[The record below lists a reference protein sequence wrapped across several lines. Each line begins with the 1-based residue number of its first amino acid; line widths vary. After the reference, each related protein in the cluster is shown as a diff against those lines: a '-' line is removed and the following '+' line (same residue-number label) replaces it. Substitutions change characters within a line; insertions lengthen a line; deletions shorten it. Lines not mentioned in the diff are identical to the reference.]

1 MNGVSKVKWQEAFII
16 ICLLLHNVLD
26 IYAINDNLTFGNIAD
41 LLVFGLCFFTNNER
55 NEIPVLMWGYIL
67 YRIIMSFLTSSSLTS
82 MIPVGFILQVLA
94 LFAAFRSI
102 RLTSLIRIYKGLGYF
117 VTLFLLIQYIS
128 FTVFGFRISGI
139 LRFLPIAIGGDDFL
153 LVMGSRVRQASIF
166 SEPAHFAEF
175 ILPLL
180 CILLFDEE
188 QKKSWLLIALCMVSL
203 LLSMSG
209 TALLGLLV
217 VFLLYIMKLLV
228 ARISSKKIFLL
239 YFIILAL
246 PVGLYYYS
254 QSEIGESVL
263 SRTESVRDAQNA
275 TSASSEYVRIFRG
288 YDVFGELET
297 INKVFGCGN
306 RDKIIESIPYSFY
319 YSLFDG
325 SSFYFN
331 GISTILLYT
340 GIIGLLLYVLA
351 LLSIWKN
358 NSFCGRSFLVLLVPL
373 MMIASIVLNSTGVLL
388 LLLASLYKK
397 KTLYNN
403 SLTK

>member
-1 MNGVSKVKWQEAFII
+1 MSKSKIKWHEAFII

-26 IYAINDNLTFGNIAD
+26 IYAVNDSLTFGNVAD
-41 LLVFGLCFFTNNER
+41 LLVFGLCFFSKNEK
-55 NEIPVLMWGYIL
+55 NDIPILMWVYII
-67 YRIIMSFLTSSSLTS
+67 YRVLMSFLTSSSLTS
-82 MIPVGFILQVLA
+82 MIPIGFILQVLA
-94 LFAAFRSI
+94 LFAAFRAI
-102 RLTSLIRIYKGLGYF
+102 RIVSLIKIYRGLGYF
-117 VTLFLLIQYIS
+117 VTVFLLIQYIS
-128 FTVFGFRISGI
+128 FSAFGYRISGI

-153 LVMGSRVRQASIF
+153 VVLGSRVRQASIF

-180 CILLFDEE
+180 CILLFDDD
-188 QKKSWLLIALCMVSL
+188 QKKTWLLIALCMISL

-217 VFLLYIMKLLV
+217 IFSLYVMKWLV

-239 YFIILAL
+239 YFLILAL
-246 PVGLYYYS
+246 PVGLFYYS

-263 SRTESVRDAQNA
+263 SRSTSIRDAQNA

-288 YDVFGELET
+288 YDVFGELKT
-297 INKVFGCGN
+297 TNKVFGCGN
-306 RDKIIESIPYSFY
+306 KDSIIENISYSY
-319 YSLFDG
+319 YSSLFDG

-331 GISTILLYT
+331 GVSTVLLYT
-340 GIIGLLLYVLA
+340 GIIGLFLYVLA
-351 LLSIWKN
+351 LLSFWKE
-358 NSFCGRSFLVLLVPL
+358 NSFCGRSFLVLLVSL

-397 KTLYNN
+397 KALSHNP
-403 SLTK
+403 LI